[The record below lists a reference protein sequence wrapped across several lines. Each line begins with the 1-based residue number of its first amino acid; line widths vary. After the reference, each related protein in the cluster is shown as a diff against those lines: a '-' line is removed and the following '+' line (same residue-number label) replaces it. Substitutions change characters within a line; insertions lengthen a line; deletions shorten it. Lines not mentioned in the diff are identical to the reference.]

1 MYLNLS
7 LNTKLKSK
15 MGCDYFIIKQL
26 RIEHSQGSSTIEL
39 DRERAYFPENAFND
53 ADSDDSDFQERM
65 NKQYESFLQ
74 VTYNPRMLYGV
85 GVTPPDDV
93 YIKTVLDT
101 EPRWK
106 NEQVKERYQERV
118 NDELNKL
125 NLNIPIIVYQ
135 IIKEEVRY
143 LR

>member
-1 MYLNLS
+1 
-7 LNTKLKSK
+7 
-15 MGCDYFIIKQL
+15 MGADYYIIKQL
-26 RIEHSQGSSTIEL
+26 RIEHSQGTSTIEL
-39 DRERAYFPENAFND
+39 DRERAYFSENAFD
-53 ADSDDSDFQERM
+53 EVDSDDSNFQDKM
-65 NKQYESFLQ
+65 NKQYERFLE
-74 VTYNPRMLYGV
+74 VSYEPRMLYGV
-85 GVTPPDDV
+85 FNLESSLGCENP
-93 YIKTVLDT
+93 IRTVLDT

-106 NEQVKERYQERV
+106 NEQVKERYQEQV